1 MVNMLWLLGFFF
13 FFWVLLLL
21 QIPAKEFQ
29 HEKEAHFNVAFLVF
43 LCIETTGSSHF
54 SPILLYFS
62 NNSGWIQE
70 LLGASSAMQ
79 TVNHEEKG

>member
-1 MVNMLWLLGFFF
+1 MLWLLGFFF
-13 FFWVLLLL
+13 FLLSPFVASDSMLL

-29 HEKEAHFNVAFLVF
+29 YEKEAHFNVAFLVF

-62 NNSGWIQE
+62 NNSG
-70 LLGASSAMQ
+70 
-79 TVNHEEKG
+79 